1 MENKKEKKVVKH
13 LQFFYNAENMVLE
26 DVSFEIQGG
35 EIVCINGMNGAG
47 KTALLKILA
56 GVLDEYNMDAN
67 LKKFRED
74 SIYISNAP
82 DMYDN
87 LSGRENV
94 ELLRALWKKNSLE
107 FENNFKKYMKI
118 FEVESYIND
127 DWGDYSLGMKYKT
140 FLAAVLSLE
149 IPILLMD
156 EPLNAMDS
164 KSQKKAISV
173 LKDYVSNGKNSIIF
187 SSHIDTIV
195 SELSSKVY
203 HLKGGKLYEKE

>member
-47 KTALLKILA
+47 KTTLLKILA

-87 LSGRENV
+87 LSGRENA

-127 DWGDYSLGMKYKT
+127 DLGDYSLGMKYKT

-203 HLKGGKLYEKE
+203 HLKGGKLYEEE